1 MIKKHMKLTFIL
13 KAMLPLKPD
22 TAIST
27 LLMHTATSK
36 KIFSWTN
43 GGQI

>member
-1 MIKKHMKLTFIL
+1 MKLTFIL
-13 KAMLPLKPD
+13 EAVLPSKPD

-27 LLMHTATSK
+27 LLMPTATSK

-43 GGQI
+43 GGQY